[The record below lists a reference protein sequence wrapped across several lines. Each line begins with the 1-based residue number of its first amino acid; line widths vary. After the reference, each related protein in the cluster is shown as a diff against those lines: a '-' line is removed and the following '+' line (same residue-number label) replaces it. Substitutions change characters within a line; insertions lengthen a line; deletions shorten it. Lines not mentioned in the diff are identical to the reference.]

1 MIIVEKQAKTLEEG
15 LENLKEGMIADY
27 KRISM
32 PFPPESGDRMIQE
45 YIDGFEFIDGK
56 KFIKVVGRGSAK
68 AFIVKK
74 SGTVSGKYVGFEEGD
89 ILKAK
94 TWTAHAKNGERGN
107 VLKGNYKIKWTG
119 PLYFN

>member
-1 MIIVEKQAKTLEEG
+1 MIIVEKQAETLEEG

-27 KRISM
+27 KQT
-32 PFPPESGDRMIQE
+32 FPPESTHKMIQQ
-45 YIDGFEFIDGK
+45 YIDGFELIDGK

-74 SGTVSGKYVGFEEGD
+74 SGTVSGKYGGFEEGD
-89 ILKAK
+89 ILKAN
-94 TWTAHAKNGERGN
+94 TWTAPAKNGARGN